1 MTPYILIFF
10 ACVLAVGFGW
20 VYAEGL
26 KYFGVGRWSH
36 CDRFL
41 IGLCQVGIGGIL
53 LFIAT
58 GDAGMANWLT
68 GMALASYCLRSFMQM
83 CVRQHDEELARM
95 FTVAPQ
101 ALLEDLRV

>member
-1 MTPYILIFF
+1 MTAHLLIFF
-10 ACVLAVGFGW
+10 ACMLAVIFGW
-20 VYAEGL
+20 LYAEAL

-36 CDRFL
+36 VDRFL

-53 LFIAT
+53 LFITT

-68 GMALASYCLRSFMQM
+68 GMALASFCLRSFMQL
-83 CVRQHDEELARM
+83 CVRAKDEELARM